1 MLFKRLL
8 HITVQHKLLQ
18 PVYKFKF
25 MAAVIQSKYLM
36 PRSEHK
42 AFLLMRFS
50 LLHNSMSSVNSWKK
64 YCEFVSMFIYM
75 VHLLW
80 IHKHFFSSVKMNNY
94 SSQENNKVL
103 QTSPPTPQKTNLTAL
118 RKGTSSS
125 FFSCCTHNKI
135 FSSPEQKCLKNIRG
149 NLKHLAVWTKKK
161 GQWQRIQIQAKN
173 QTSQN
178 TAFELQN
185 WMQALFAHS
194 VSQQH
199 S

>member
-1 MLFKRLL
+1 
-8 HITVQHKLLQ
+8 
-18 PVYKFKF
+18 

-80 IHKHFFSSVKMNNY
+80 IHKHFFFSSVKMNNY

-125 FFSCCTHNKI
+125 FFSSCTHKI
-135 FSSPEQKCLKNIRG
+135 FSSLEQKCLKNIRG

-173 QTSQN
+173 QTSQS
-178 TAFELQN
+178 TAFEL
-185 WMQALFAHS
+185 
-194 VSQQH
+194 
-199 S
+199 